1 MKNAAIVTGASGG
14 IGRSIARGLALDG
27 WSVLINYYSNKDC
40 AIALENELTDLG
52 CLAASFCADVSD
64 RKMCLYGRE
73 LSD

>member
-40 AIALENELTDLG
+40 AIAL
-52 CLAASFCADVSD
+52 
-64 RKMCLYGRE
+64 
-73 LSD
+73 